1 MFVCECTYP
10 KEVPFLPSPYFR
22 LIWGVKGGRGG
33 GREGR
38 EGGPCEHRDP
48 LCHAHHQPN
57 VPTENCMC
65 MHFRE
70 CRDESE

>member
-1 MFVCECTYP
+1 
-10 KEVPFLPSPYFR
+10 
-22 LIWGVKGGRGG
+22 VKGGRGG